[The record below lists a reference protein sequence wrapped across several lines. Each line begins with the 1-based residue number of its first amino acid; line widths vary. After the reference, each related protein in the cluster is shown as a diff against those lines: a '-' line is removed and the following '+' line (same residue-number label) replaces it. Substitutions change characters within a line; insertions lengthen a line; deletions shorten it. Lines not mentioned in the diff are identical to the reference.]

1 MDISASSITMNDQ
14 QMLRYSRHLL
24 LPQVGP
30 EVQARWLAGHAV
42 VVGIGGLGSPA
53 SQFLASS
60 GVGTLTLCDCD
71 EVDLTNL
78 QRQTLY
84 AMGDVGRRKVLA
96 AKHRL
101 NTINPDIK
109 IHTHDVRLD
118 LPSLTDLVQ
127 NASVVLDCS
136 DNYAT
141 RHAVNRACVAAKVP
155 LVSGAVMRFDGQV
168 SIFDTRTTTSPCYHC
183 LFAESEVI
191 EDVRC
196 ATMGVFAPAVGII
209 GALQASEALKL
220 LGGIGES
227 MVGRLLVMDAL
238 AARWHTIR
246 IHKNP
251 DCPVCGNKKN

>member
-1 MDISASSITMNDQ
+1 MDISVTPTAMNDQ

-30 EVQARWLAGHAV
+30 EIQKRWLAAHAV
-42 VVGIGGLGSPA
+42 VIGVGGLGSPA

-84 AMGDVGRRKVLA
+84 AVENIGQRKVLA

-101 NTINPDIK
+101 NAINPDIK
-109 IHTHDVRLD
+109 IHTHDGRLD
-118 LPSLTDLVQ
+118 LHALTNIVQ
-127 NASVVLDCS
+127 NASIVLDCS

-141 RHAVNRACVAAKVP
+141 RHAVNRACVAANVP
-155 LVSGAVMRFDGQV
+155 LISGAAMRFDGQISV
-168 SIFDTRTTTSPCYHC
+168 FDTRIAASPCYHC
-183 LFAESEVI
+183 LFSENETI

-196 ATMGVFAPAVGII
+196 ATMGVFAPTVGTI

-220 LGGIGES
+220 LGGIGENLI
-227 MVGRLLVMDAL
+227 GRLLIMDMLTAQ
-238 AARWHTIR
+238 WHTIR
-246 IHKNP
+246 IAKNP
-251 DCPVCGNKKN
+251 ACPVCGKN

>member
-1 MDISASSITMNDQ
+1 MNDQ

-24 LPQVGP
+24 LPQVGI
-30 EVQARWLAGHAV
+30 EVQKRWLASHAV
-42 VVGIGGLGSPA
+42 VIGVGGLGSPA

-84 AMGDVGRRKVLA
+84 TMNDVGTRKVDA
-96 AKHRL
+96 AKQRL
-101 NTINPDIK
+101 LAINPDIH
-109 IHTHDVRLD
+109 ITTHDARLD
-118 LPSLTDLVQ
+118 LAVLEKIVH

-141 RHAVNRACVAAKVP
+141 RHAVNRACVAAQVP

-168 SIFDTRTTTSPCYHC
+168 SVFDARDSASPCYHC
-183 LFAESEVI
+183 LFAEEESI

-196 ATMGVFAPAVGII
+196 ATMGVFAPAVGTI
-209 GALQASEALKL
+209 GAMQAGEALKL
-220 LGGIGES
+220 LGGIGENLI
-227 MVGRLLVMDAL
+227 GRLLVMDML
-238 AARWHTIR
+238 AMQWHTIR

-251 DCPVCGNKKN
+251 RCVVCGN